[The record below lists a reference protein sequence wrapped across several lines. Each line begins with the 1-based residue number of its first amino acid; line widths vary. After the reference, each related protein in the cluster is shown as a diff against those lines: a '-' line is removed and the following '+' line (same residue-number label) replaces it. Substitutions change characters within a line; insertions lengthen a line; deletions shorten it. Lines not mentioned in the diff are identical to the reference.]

1 MTRKEALR
9 WNLDNQQ
16 VSIQQVSTY
25 CRVADHSCRMLGQTF
40 TFVAQVPA
48 LATEDDVSEEESAPL
63 TDRQKKDIRN
73 ARDKARRKE
82 KRKAEA
88 FMAGLGGEDS
98 EEGAPKKKKKVKKP
112 AAKEKGTKAK
122 KTVELWDDSEDEDD
136 DPPKKFTVYLDIEG
150 PKVAAAGGSH
160 SKSAPPPLTIK
171 RGPFFHETNQSFAA
185 FKKSIGAVTPCNPE
199 MIVLNSLVWKFET
212 PMGGPRRPL
221 PNEVGYEAMIG
232 AVREKK
238 GASVIF
244 VYMPPPKKDLASS
257 PPMINLGF

>member
-25 CRVADHSCRMLGQTF
+25 CHVADHSCRMLGQTF

-63 TDRQKKDIRN
+63 MDRQKKDIWN

-98 EEGAPKKKKKVKKP
+98 EEGAPKKKKKVKNRQLRRRGQRQRRRLNYGMT
-112 AAKEKGTKAK
+112 AKMRMTTRQRNSRCTSTSKGRK
-122 KTVELWDDSEDEDD
+122 
-136 DPPKKFTVYLDIEG
+136 
-150 PKVAAAGGSH
+150 
-160 SKSAPPPLTIK
+160 
-171 RGPFFHETNQSFAA
+171 
-185 FKKSIGAVTPCNPE
+185 
-199 MIVLNSLVWKFET
+199 
-212 PMGGPRRPL
+212 
-221 PNEVGYEAMIG
+221 
-232 AVREKK
+232 
-238 GASVIF
+238 
-244 VYMPPPKKDLASS
+244 
-257 PPMINLGF
+257 